1 MGILQLHKSQGRLVV
16 DMLEDRHRESF
27 LLLVASVMTTATN
40 ANAAQRKLFDSLRTI
55 AMYWGLTKEF
65 QRCRKSKN
73 SGGGSGGEI
82 DGGVGAGSEKETAL
96 GEFLETMQTDSEKT
110 TGELSE
116 NNKRKLDEGSEEPT
130 AVETSQDQAAVST
143 KGGKKRKRQK

>member
-1 MGILQLHKSQGRLVV
+1 MV

-65 QRCRKSKN
+65 QHCRKNKN
-73 SGGGSGGEI
+73 SGGGSGSGM
-82 DGGVGAGSEKETAL
+82 DGGVSAGSEEETAI
-96 GEFLETMQTDSEKT
+96 GESSEAMQTDSEK

>member
-1 MGILQLHKSQGRLVV
+1 MV

-27 LLLVASVMTTATN
+27 LLLAASVMTTATN

-65 QRCRKSKN
+65 QHCRKSKN
-73 SGGGSGGEI
+73 RGGGSEM
-82 DGGVGAGSEKETAL
+82 DGGVKAGSEEETAI
-96 GEFLETMQTDSEKT
+96 GESSEAMQTDSEKT
-110 TGELSE
+110 TGELTE
-116 NNKRKLDEGSEEPT
+116 NNKRKLDVASEEST
-130 AVETSQDQAAVST
+130 AVETSQDQAAVSA

>member
-1 MGILQLHKSQGRLVV
+1 MV

-65 QRCRKSKN
+65 QHCRKNKN
-73 SGGGSGGEI
+73 SGGGSGSGMG
-82 DGGVGAGSEKETAL
+82 GGVKAESEEETAF
-96 GEFLETMQTDSEKT
+96 GESSEAMQTDSEKT
-110 TGELSE
+110 TGELTE
-116 NNKRKLDEGSEEPT
+116 NNKRKLDEASEEPT
-130 AVETSQDQAAVST
+130 AVETSQDQAAVSAE
-143 KGGKKRKRQK
+143 GGKKRKRQK